1 MGLNNSFSGAPSNT
15 NVAGS
20 NPLQTPDFSNWTSMS
35 ELLNPGSTATN
46 INSNE
51 GYFSQLY
58 NGLRKKNLMP
68 SQQVDVPYNPTQNT
82 EQINWL
88 DQNSTKNLFNTQLQ
102 KTNQLGFKVGL
113 MTQNSTDSNIAA
125 NGQTMVDQATSG
137 QNVTGQQQQI
147 NTTGTGTGEDTDEG
161 TGNDSSVTT
170 GTDYWAV
177 GSKAASQ
184 IGSRIG
190 GKIGSTISGL
200 GGVASG
206 VSVLKSAKNAIKNA
220 GKNVTPEMMDKMKLA
235 KKGAGFSIAGSVAD
249 IASSFLP
256 DKSEYTGDKGNITE
270 TMDSVYDGI
279 SDAAMAFGPI
289 GQIVGGVMKAGK
301 FASKGANAIGGGT
314 DGMTTTDAIL
324 GSSFLSLTPI
334 GLINGFGGSTTKTI
348 TKDNDAFAQVGASYL
363 GSNSTVD
370 DAVHKSGK
378 KFGLFSK
385 KAFYKA
391 QDKIDQARL
400 QQDIISQ
407 IADESRIQKQL
418 QSSMSTIN
426 SNRYAMKM
434 QGGFDP
440 TAIRAARHGMSIE
453 LLNKAKSIIL
463 KAQQGAKLNP
473 MEQYQKLAPENWETF
488 SDNKPTY
495 QDWVKDVNP
504 NFINDNY
511 DLEAAYNNLPYNE
524 MQRWKFAVN
533 QPTRK
538 DQDYYLNYHE
548 GDYFPFHIGSVAP
561 LSGTEDYIFLK
572 KGKLENN
579 PELKGELDYYNNS
592 GDFKKNYKLSY
603 EGDRYYYR
611 KQKPY
616 IKQETPQ
623 HKNGGSIIN
632 ETFIELV
639 SPLELPQHKNGG
651 SITEIKIESFIE
663 LIDPNTIPEFQK
675 GGSINVI
682 PDGALH
688 ARKHNMDLDGIT
700 KKGIPVVSEGENGK
714 LQQQAEIEKE
724 EVILRLE
731 VTQKIE
737 ELQKKYYSDDSTQKE
752 KDEYALE
759 AGKLI
764 TKELLYNT
772 KDNAG
777 LL

>member
-1 MGLNNSFSGAPSNT
+1 MGLNNSFSGAPSNF
-15 NVAGS
+15 NVLGS
-20 NPLQTPDFSNWTSMS
+20 NPYKAPDF
-35 ELLNPGSTATN
+35 TN
-46 INSNE
+46 
-51 GYFSQLY
+51 FASQLPGY
-58 NGLRKKNLMP
+58 DTIINNPILKKQLSTP
-68 SQQVDVPYNPTQNT
+68 IWDQQNT
-82 EQINWL
+82 TQQIDYLNH
-88 DQNSTKNLFNTQLQ
+88 DSTKNLFSTQLQ

-113 MTQNSTDSNIAA
+113 MTYDSTNPNIAA
-125 NGQTMVDQATSG
+125 NGQAMVDQATSG
-137 QNVTGQQQQI
+137 QNVTGQQQT
-147 NTTGTGTGEDTDEG
+147 NTTVTNGD
-161 TGNDSSVTT
+161 TGNGSSVTT

-177 GSKAASQ
+177 GAQAANQ

-200 GGVASG
+200 GSVASG
-206 VSVLKSAKNAIKNA
+206 ISALKSAKNIIKNA
-220 GKNVTPEMMDKMKLA
+220 GSNATKAMKQGKL
-235 KKGAGFSIAGSVAD
+235 GAGMSIAGSVAD

-256 DKSEYTGDKGNITE
+256 EKSEYTGDKGNITE

-279 SDAAMAFGPI
+279 SDVAMAFGPI
-289 GQIVGGVMKAGK
+289 GQIVGGVMKGGK
-301 FASKGANAIGGGT
+301 FLGKGMNAIGGGT

-334 GLINGFGGSTTKTI
+334 GLINGFGGKKADTI
-348 TKDNDAFAQVGASYL
+348 TKDNDAFNQVGSSYT
-363 GSNSTVD
+363 GSEYSVNE
-370 DAVHKSGK
+370 ALQKSGK
-378 KFGLFSK
+378 KYGLFSSNARK
-385 KAFYKA
+385 KAN
-391 QDKIDQARL
+391 DEIIDAKRQ
-400 QQDIISQ
+400 QSIISDISQDIQNRTAIRT
-407 IADESRIQKQL
+407 A
-418 QSSMSTIN
+418 MATIN
-426 SNRYAMKM
+426 GNRRGFHM
-434 QGGFDP
+434 QGGYDQS
-440 TAIRAARHGMSIE
+440 AIRVGRHGMSIE

-463 KAQQGAKLNP
+463 KAQQGTKLNP

-524 MQRWKFAVN
+524 TQRWKFAVN

-548 GDYFPFHIGSVAP
+548 GDNFPFHLGSVAP

-572 KGKLENN
+572 KGKVENN

-623 HKNGGSIIN
+623 HKNGGSII
-632 ETFIELV
+632 EL
-639 SPLELPQHKNGG
+639 
-651 SITEIKIESFIE
+651 KIESFIE
-663 LIDPNTIPEFQK
+663 LIDPNTIPEFQN

-737 ELQKKYYSDDSTQKE
+737 ELYKKYYNKDSTQKE

-764 TKELLYNT
+764 TKELLHNT

>member
-1 MGLNNSFSGAPSNT
+1 MGLNNSFSGAPSNF
-15 NVAGS
+15 NVLGS
-20 NPLQTPDFSNWTSMS
+20 NQYKAPDFTNFVPKLHGYDDIINNPALKKQLSTPIWNQQNTIQQIDY
-35 ELLNPGSTATN
+35 LNPN
-46 INSNE
+46 
-51 GYFSQLY
+51 F
-58 NGLRKKNLMP
+58 
-68 SQQVDVPYNPTQNT
+68 
-82 EQINWL
+82 
-88 DQNSTKNLFNTQLQ
+88 TKNLFNEQQNKL
-102 KTNQLGFKVGL
+102 NQLGFKVGL
-113 MTQNSTDSNIAA
+113 MTYDSTNPNIAA
-125 NGQTMVDQATSG
+125 NGQTMIDQVTSG
-137 QNVTGQQQQI
+137 QNVTGQQQT
-147 NTTGTGTGEDTDEG
+147 NTTVTNRGTD
-161 TGNDSSVTT
+161 NDSSVTT
-170 GTDYWAV
+170 GTDYWAAGAQV
-177 GSKAASQ
+177 TNQ

-200 GGVASG
+200 GDVASG
-206 VSVLKSAKNAIKNA
+206 ISALKNAKNIIKNA
-220 GKNVTPEMMDKMKLA
+220 GSNATKVMKQGKL
-235 KKGAGFSIAGSVAD
+235 GAGMSIAGSVAD

-256 DKSEYTGDKGNITE
+256 EKSEYTGDKGNITE
-270 TMDSVYDGI
+270 TMDSSYDGI

-289 GQIVGGVMKAGK
+289 GQMVGGIMKEGK
-301 FASKGANAIGGGT
+301 LLSKGINAIGGGT
-314 DGMTTTDAIL
+314 SGMTTTDAIL

-348 TKDNDAFAQVGASYL
+348 TKDDDAFEEVGASYS

-370 DAVHKSGK
+370 DAVNKSGK
-378 KFGLFSK
+378 KYGLFSK
-385 KAFYKA
+385 KQFRKA
-391 QDKIDQARL
+391 QNEIDNARL
-400 QQDIISQ
+400 QQDVISQ

-418 QSSMSTIN
+418 QASMSTIN
-426 SNRYAMKM
+426 SNRRKFYM
-434 QGGFDP
+434 QGGYDQS
-440 TAIRAARHGMSIE
+440 AIRVGRQGMSIQ
-453 LLNKAKSIIL
+453 LLEKARSIIL

-473 MEQYQKLAPENWETF
+473 MEQYHKLVPENWEIF

-511 DLEAAYNNLPYNE
+511 DLEAAYNNLPYSE

-533 QPTRK
+533 RPTK
-538 DQDYYLNYHE
+538 KEQDYYLDYNVD
-548 GDYFPFHIGSVAP
+548 GYFPFHIGSVAP
-561 LSGTEDYIFLK
+561 LQGTEDYIFLK

-592 GDFKKNYKLSY
+592 CDFKKNYKLSY

-623 HKNGGSIIN
+623 HKNGGSII
-632 ETFIELV
+632 EL
-639 SPLELPQHKNGG
+639 K
-651 SITEIKIESFIE
+651 TESFIE

-688 ARKHNMDLDGIT
+688 ARKHNMDLDDIT
-700 KKGIPVVSEGENGK
+700 KKGIPVVSENQNGK
-714 LQQQAEIEKE
+714 IEQQAEIEKE

-737 ELQKKYYSDDSTQKE
+737 ELYKKYYNEDSTQKE

-764 TKELLYNT
+764 TKELLHNT

>member
-1 MGLNNSFSGAPSNT
+1 MGLNNSFSGAPSNF
-15 NVAGS
+15 NVLGS
-20 NPLQTPDFSNWTSMS
+20 NPYKAPDFTNFASQLPGYDAIINNPILKKQLSTPIWDQQNTTQQIDY
-35 ELLNPGSTATN
+35 LNP
-46 INSNE
+46 
-51 GYFSQLY
+51 
-58 NGLRKKNLMP
+58 
-68 SQQVDVPYNPTQNT
+68 D
-82 EQINWL
+82 
-88 DQNSTKNLFNTQLQ
+88 STKNLFSTQLQ

-113 MTQNSTDSNIAA
+113 MTYDSTNPNIAA
-125 NGQTMVDQATSG
+125 NGQAMIDQATSG
-137 QNVTGQQQQI
+137 QNVTGQQQA
-147 NTTGTGTGEDTDEG
+147 NTTVTNGGS
-161 TGNDSSVTT
+161 GNGSSVTT
-170 GTDYWAV
+170 GTDYWAA
-177 GSKAASQ
+177 GAQAANQ

-200 GGVASG
+200 GGIASG
-206 VSVLKSAKNAIKNA
+206 ISALKSAKNIIKNA
-220 GKNVTPEMMDKMKLA
+220 GSNATKAMKQGKL
-235 KKGAGFSIAGSVAD
+235 GAGMSIAGSVAD
-249 IASSFLP
+249 IASQFLP
-256 DKSEYTGDKGNITE
+256 EKSEYTGDKGNITE

-279 SDAAMAFGPI
+279 SDVAMAFGPI
-289 GQIVGGVMKAGK
+289 GQIVGGVMKGGK
-301 FASKGANAIGGGT
+301 FLGKGMNAIGGGT

-348 TKDNDAFAQVGASYL
+348 TKDNDAFEEVGASYL

-378 KFGLFSK
+378 KYGLFSK
-385 KAFYKA
+385 KQFRNA
-391 QDKIDQARL
+391 QDEIDKARV

-407 IADESRIQKQL
+407 IADESKIQRQL
-418 QSSMSTIN
+418 QASMSTIN

-463 KAQQGAKLNP
+463 KAQQGTKLNP

-548 GDYFPFHIGSVAP
+548 GDNFPFHLGSVAP

-572 KGKLENN
+572 KGKVENN

-623 HKNGGSIIN
+623 HKNGGSII
-632 ETFIELV
+632 EL
-639 SPLELPQHKNGG
+639 
-651 SITEIKIESFIE
+651 KIESFIE
-663 LIDPNTIPEFQK
+663 LIDPNTIPEFQN

-737 ELQKKYYSDDSTQKE
+737 ELYKKYYNDDSTQKE

-764 TKELLYNT
+764 TKELLHNT

>member
-1 MGLNNSFSGAPSNT
+1 MGLNNSFSGAPSNF
-15 NVAGS
+15 NVLGS
-20 NPLQTPDFSNWTSMS
+20 NPYKAPDFTNFASQLPGYDAIINNPILKKQLSTPIWDQQNTTQQIDY
-35 ELLNPGSTATN
+35 LNP
-46 INSNE
+46 
-51 GYFSQLY
+51 
-58 NGLRKKNLMP
+58 
-68 SQQVDVPYNPTQNT
+68 D
-82 EQINWL
+82 
-88 DQNSTKNLFNTQLQ
+88 STKNLFSTQLQ

-113 MTQNSTDSNIAA
+113 MTYDSTNPNIAA
-125 NGQTMVDQATSG
+125 NGQAMVDQTTSG
-137 QNVTGQQQQI
+137 QNVTGQQQT
-147 NTTGTGTGEDTDEG
+147 NTTVTNGGTD
-161 TGNDSSVTT
+161 NDSSVTT
-170 GTDYWAV
+170 GTDYWAAGAQV
-177 GSKAASQ
+177 ANQ

-190 GKIGSTISGL
+190 GKIGSTINGL

-206 VSVLKSAKNAIKNA
+206 ISALKSAKNIIKNA
-220 GKNVTPEMMDKMKLA
+220 GSNATKAMKQGKL
-235 KKGAGFSIAGSVAD
+235 GAGMSIAGSVAD

-256 DKSEYTGDKGNITE
+256 EKSEYTGDKGNITE

-279 SDAAMAFGPI
+279 SDAAMAFGPA
-289 GQIVGGVMKAGK
+289 GQMVSGIMKGGKLL
-301 FASKGANAIGGGT
+301 SKGVNAIGGGT
-314 DGMTTTDAIL
+314 SGMTTTDAIL

-348 TKDNDAFAQVGASYL
+348 TKDNDAFEEVGASYL

-378 KFGLFSK
+378 KYGLFSRK
-385 KAFYKA
+385 QFRKA
-391 QDKIDQARL
+391 QDEIDYARL
-400 QQDIISQ
+400 QQDVISQ

-418 QSSMSTIN
+418 QASMSTIN

-440 TAIRAARHGMSIE
+440 TAIRAAKHGMPIE
-453 LLNKAKSIIL
+453 LINKAKSIIL

-473 MEQYQKLAPENWETF
+473 MEQYQKLVPENWETF

-504 NFINDNY
+504 NFINDDNY
-511 DLEAAYNNLPYNE
+511 DLEAAYNNLPYSV

-533 QPTRK
+533 RPTK
-538 DQDYYLNYHE
+538 KEQDYYLDYNVD
-548 GDYFPFHIGSVAP
+548 GYFPFHTGSVAP
-561 LSGTEDYIFLK
+561 LQGTEDYIFLK

-623 HKNGGSIIN
+623 HKNGGSINN

-651 SITEIKIESFIE
+651 SITELKIESFIE
-663 LIDPNTIPEFQK
+663 LIDPNTIPEFQN

-700 KKGIPVVSEGENGK
+700 KKGIPVISENQNGK
-714 LQQQAEIEKE
+714 IEQQAEIEKE

-737 ELQKKYYSDDSTQKE
+737 ELYKKYYNDDSTQKE

-764 TKELLYNT
+764 TKELLHNT

>member
-20 NPLQTPDFSNWTSMS
+20 NPLQMPDFSNWTSMS

-46 INSNE
+46 TNSNE

-58 NGLRKKNLMP
+58 SGLRKKNLIP
-68 SQQVDVPYNPTQNT
+68 SQQVDIPYNPFQNNS
-82 EQINWL
+82 EQQINWFDPNL
-88 DQNSTKNLFNTQLQ
+88 GKNLFNTQLQ

-113 MTQNSTDSNIAA
+113 MSQNSTNPNIAA
-125 NGQTMVDQATSG
+125 NGQTMVDQAISG
-137 QNVTGQQQQI
+137 QNIIGLQT
-147 NTTGTGTGEDTDEG
+147 NTTGTDE
-161 TGNDSSVTT
+161 
-170 GTDYWAV
+170 GTDYWAS
-177 GSKAASQ
+177 GAQTANQ
-184 IGSRIG
+184 IGSRVG
-190 GKIGSTISGL
+190 GKIGSTISNL
-200 GGVASG
+200 GGIASG
-206 VSVLKSAKNAIKNA
+206 VSALKNAKNAIKNA
-220 GKNVTPEMMDKMKLA
+220 GSNVTKAMKQGKL
-235 KKGAGFSIAGSVAD
+235 GAGMSITGSVAD
-249 IASSFLP
+249 ITSSFLP
-256 DKSEYTGDKGNITE
+256 EKSEYTGDKGNITE
-270 TMDSVYDGI
+270 AMDSVYDGI
-279 SDAAMAFGPI
+279 SDAAMAFGPV
-289 GQIVGGVMKAGK
+289 GQIVGGAMKGVK
-301 FASKGANAIGGGT
+301 FLSKGVDAIGGGT
-314 DGMTTTDAIL
+314 DGMTSTDAIL

-334 GLINGFGGSTTKTI
+334 GLINGFGGKKANTI
-348 TKDNDAFAQVGASYL
+348 TKNNEIFSQVGSSYS
-363 GSNSTVD
+363 GSES
-370 DAVHKSGK
+370 AVNDSLSKSGK
-378 KFGLFSK
+378 KYGLFSN
-385 KAFYKA
+385 KARHKA
-391 QDKIDQARL
+391 NREIAEAKR
-400 QQDIISQ
+400 QQDIIEDIANDSQ
-407 IADESRIQKQL
+407 NMFAIRD
-418 QSSMSTIN
+418 SMSAIN
-426 SNRYAMKM
+426 NNRRRFYM

-440 TAIRAARHGMSIE
+440 TTIRAAKHGMSIE
-453 LLNKAKSIIL
+453 LINKAKSIIL

-488 SDNKPTY
+488 SDNKPIY

-504 NFINDNY
+504 DFINDDNY

-533 QPTRK
+533 QPTKK
-538 DQDYYLNYHE
+538 DQDYYLNYNVD
-548 GDYFPFHIGSVAP
+548 GYFPFHTGSVAP
-561 LSGTEDYIFLK
+561 LQGTEDYIFLK

-623 HKNGGSIIN
+623 HKNGGTI
-632 ETFIELV
+632 IEL
-639 SPLELPQHKNGG
+639 K
-651 SITEIKIESFIE
+651 TESFIE

-714 LQQQAEIEKE
+714 IEQQAEIEKE

-737 ELQKKYYSDDSTQKE
+737 ELYKKYYSKDSTQKE

-764 TKELLYNT
+764 TKELLHNT

>member
-15 NVAGS
+15 NVVGS
-20 NPLQTPDFSNWTSMS
+20 NPLQMPDFSNWTAMN
-35 ELLNPGSTATN
+35 EFVNPQIG
-46 INSNE
+46 
-51 GYFSQLY
+51 
-58 NGLRKKNLMP
+58 P
-68 SQQVDVPYNPTQNT
+68 SQFNYNSFGINNTFNKQN
-82 EQINWL
+82 
-88 DQNSTKNLFNTQLQ
+88 Q

-113 MTQNSTDSNIAA
+113 MTQNSTNPNIAT
-125 NGQTMVDQATSG
+125 NGQTMVNQAISG
-137 QNVTGQQQQI
+137 QNVTGQQQTNI
-147 NTTGTGTGEDTDEG
+147 TNSGVGAT
-161 TGNDSSVTT
+161 NS
-170 GTDYWAV
+170 TDYWAAGAQAAQQL
-177 GSKAASQ
+177 GSK
-184 IGSRIG
+184 IG
-190 GKIGSTISGL
+190 GKIGSTISSL

-206 VSVLKSAKNAIKNA
+206 ISALKNAKKAIANA
-220 GKNVTPEMMDKMKLA
+220 DKLKQV
-235 KKGAGFSIAGSVAD
+235 KTGAGLSIAGSIAD

-256 DKSEYTGDKGNITE
+256 EKSEYTGDKGNVTE
-270 TMDSVYDGI
+270 TMDSAYDGI
-279 SDAAMAFGPI
+279 SDVAMSFGPV
-289 GQIVGGVMKAGK
+289 GQMVGGIMKLGG
-301 FASKGANAIGGGT
+301 FASKGVNALGGGT
-314 DGMTTTDAIL
+314 SGMTTTDAIL

-348 TKDNDAFAQVGASYL
+348 TKDTDAFKEVGASYL

-378 KFGLFSK
+378 KYGLFSK
-385 KAFYKA
+385 KQFRKA
-391 QDKIDQARL
+391 QDEIDKAIV

-407 IADESRIQKQL
+407 IANKSKIQKQL
-418 QSSMSTIN
+418 QASMSTIN

-440 TAIRAARHGMSIE
+440 TVIRAARHGMSIE
-453 LLNKAKSIIL
+453 LINKARSIIL

-473 MEQYQKLAPENWETF
+473 MEQYHKLVPENWEIF

-504 NFINDNY
+504 DFINDNY

-538 DQDYYLNYHE
+538 DQDYYLNYNVD
-548 GDYFPFHIGSVAP
+548 GYFPFHIGSVAP
-561 LSGTEDYIFLK
+561 LQGTEDYIFLK

-623 HKNGGSIIN
+623 HKNGGSII
-632 ETFIELV
+632 EL
-639 SPLELPQHKNGG
+639 K
-651 SITEIKIESFIE
+651 TESFIE

-700 KKGIPVVSEGENGK
+700 KKGIPVVSENQNGK
-714 LQQQAEIEKE
+714 IEQQAEIEKE

-737 ELQKKYYSDDSTQKE
+737 ELYKKYYNEDSTQKE

-764 TKELLYNT
+764 TKELLHNT

>member
-1 MGLNNSFSGAPSNT
+1 MGLNNSFSGAPSNF
-15 NVAGS
+15 NVLGS
-20 NPLQTPDFSNWTSMS
+20 NPYKAPDFTNFVPKLPGYDDIINNPALKKQLSTPIWDQQNTIQQIDY
-35 ELLNPGSTATN
+35 LNP
-46 INSNE
+46 NS
-51 GYFSQLY
+51 
-58 NGLRKKNLMP
+58 
-68 SQQVDVPYNPTQNT
+68 
-82 EQINWL
+82 I
-88 DQNSTKNLFNTQLQ
+88 KNLFNEQQ
-102 KTNQLGFKVGL
+102 KKTNQLGFQVGL
-113 MTQNSTDSNIAA
+113 QTQNSSNPTIAA
-125 NGQTMVDQATSG
+125 NGNTIVRQAVSDQD
-137 QNVTGQQQQI
+137 VTGTQTTPQTDQQTNINKPDYLSAGINAVGQI
-147 NTTGTGTGEDTDEG
+147 GSQIAQKVGGKAGQTI
-161 TGNDSSVTT
+161 SSVTK
-170 GTDYWAV
+170 GV
-177 GSKAASQ
+177 
-184 IGSRIG
+184 
-190 GKIGSTISGL
+190 SGI
-200 GGVASG
+200 ASG
-206 VSVLKSAKNAIKNA
+206 IKSVVDTSKAIKNGA
-220 GKNVTPEMMDKMKLA
+220 SAM
-235 KKGAGFSIAGSVAD
+235 KGAKAGGIAAAAGAAAD
-249 IASSFLP
+249 MIGSFLP
-256 DKSEYTGDKGNITE
+256 EKSEYTGDKGNITE

-289 GQIVGGVMKAGK
+289 GQMVGGIMKGGK
-301 FASKGANAIGGGT
+301 FLDKGMNAIGGGT

-324 GSSFLSLTPI
+324 GSSFLNIIPI

-348 TKDNDAFAQVGASYL
+348 TKDDDAFEEVGASYL

-370 DAVHKSGK
+370 DAVNKSGK
-378 KFGLFSK
+378 KYGLFSK
-385 KAFYKA
+385 KQFRKA
-391 QDKIDQARL
+391 QDEIDNARL
-400 QQDIISQ
+400 QQDVISQ

-418 QSSMSTIN
+418 QASMSTIN
-426 SNRYAMKM
+426 SNRRKFYM
-434 QGGFDP
+434 QGGYDQS
-440 TAIRAARHGMSIE
+440 AIRVGRQGMSIQ
-453 LLNKAKSIIL
+453 LLEKAKSIIL

-473 MEQYQKLAPENWETF
+473 MEQYQKLVPENWETF

-511 DLEAAYNNLPYNE
+511 DLEAAYNNLPYSE

-533 QPTRK
+533 RPTK
-538 DQDYYLNYHE
+538 KEQDYYLDYNVN
-548 GDYFPFHIGSVAP
+548 GYFPFHTGSVAP
-561 LSGTEDYIFLK
+561 LQGTEDYIFLK

-623 HKNGGSIIN
+623 HKNGGSINN

-651 SITEIKIESFIE
+651 SITELKIESFIE
-663 LIDPNTIPEFQK
+663 LIDPNTIPEFQN

-700 KKGIPVVSEGENGK
+700 KKGIPVISENQNGK
-714 LQQQAEIEKE
+714 IEQQAEIEKE

-737 ELQKKYYSDDSTQKE
+737 ELYKKYYNDDSTQKE

-764 TKELLYNT
+764 TKELLHNT

>member
-15 NVAGS
+15 NVVWS
-20 NPLQTPDFSNWTSMS
+20 NPLQMPDFSNWMAMN
-35 ELLNPGSTATN
+35 EFVNPGSTATN
-46 INSNE
+46 VNSNE

-58 NGLRKKNLMP
+58 SGLRKKKLMP
-68 SQQVDVPYNPTQNT
+68 SQQVDVSYNPVQNNS
-82 EQINWL
+82 EQQINWF
-88 DQNSTKNLFNTQLQ
+88 DPNSTKNLFNEQQ
-102 KTNQLGFKVGL
+102 KKTNQLGFQVGL
-113 MTQNSTDSNIAA
+113 QTQNSSNPTIAA
-125 NGQTMVDQATSG
+125 NGNTMVGQAVSG
-137 QNVTGQQQQI
+137 QNTTGLLDDITPDASSPKKQTGQ
-147 NTTGTGTGEDTDEG
+147 N
-161 TGNDSSVTT
+161 
-170 GTDYWAV
+170 
-177 GSKAASQ
+177 
-184 IGSRIG
+184 
-190 GKIGSTISGL
+190 
-200 GGVASG
+200 
-206 VSVLKSAKNAIKNA
+206 LKDI
-220 GKNVTPEMMDKMKLA
+220 
-235 KKGAGFSIAGSVAD
+235 GAGMSILGSFAD
-249 IASSFLP
+249 IGSSFLP
-256 DKSEYTGDKGNITE
+256 KKSEYTGDKGNITE

-289 GQIVGGVMKAGK
+289 GQIVGGVMKGGK
-301 FASKGANAIGGGT
+301 FLGKGMNAIGGGT
-314 DGMTTTDAIL
+314 DGMTNTDAIL

-348 TKDNDAFAQVGASYL
+348 IKDNDAFAEVGASYL

-370 DAVHKSGK
+370 NAVHKSGK
-378 KFGLFSK
+378 KYGLFSK
-385 KAFYKA
+385 KQFRKA
-391 QDKIDQARL
+391 QDEIDNARL
-400 QQDIISQ
+400 QQDVISQ
-407 IADESRIQKQL
+407 IADESKIQRQL
-418 QSSMSTIN
+418 QASMSTIN

-440 TAIRAARHGMSIE
+440 TAIRAAKHGMSIE
-453 LLNKAKSIIL
+453 LINKAKSIIL

-473 MEQYQKLAPENWETF
+473 MEQYQKLVPENWETF

-511 DLEAAYNNLPYNE
+511 DLEAAYNNLPYSE

-533 QPTRK
+533 RPTK
-538 DQDYYLNYHE
+538 KEQDYYLDYNVN
-548 GDYFPFHIGSVAP
+548 GYFPFHTGSVAP
-561 LSGTEDYIFLK
+561 LQGTEDYIFLK

-623 HKNGGSIIN
+623 HKNGGSINN

-651 SITEIKIESFIE
+651 SITELKIESFIE
-663 LIDPNTIPEFQK
+663 LIDPNTIPEFQN

-700 KKGIPVVSEGENGK
+700 KKGIPVISENQNGK
-714 LQQQAEIEKE
+714 IEQQAEIEKE

-737 ELQKKYYSDDSTQKE
+737 ELYKKYYNDDSTQKE

-764 TKELLYNT
+764 TKELLHNT

>member
-15 NVAGS
+15 NVVWS
-20 NPLQTPDFSNWTSMS
+20 NPLQMPDFSNWMAMN
-35 ELLNPGSTATN
+35 EFVNPGSTATN
-46 INSNE
+46 VNSNE

-58 NGLRKKNLMP
+58 SGLRKKNLMP
-68 SQQVDVPYNPTQNT
+68 SQQVDVSYNPVQNNS
-82 EQINWL
+82 EQQINWF
-88 DQNSTKNLFNTQLQ
+88 DPNSTKNLFNEQQNKL
-102 KTNQLGFKVGL
+102 NQLGFKVGL
-113 MTQNSTDSNIAA
+113 MTYDSTNPSIAA
-125 NGQTMVDQATSG
+125 NGQTMVNQAVSG
-137 QNVTGQQQQI
+137 QNVTGQQQT
-147 NTTGTGTGEDTDEG
+147 NTNGTDR
-161 TGNDSSVTT
+161 DSSVTT
-170 GTDYWAV
+170 NGTDYWSA
-177 GSKAASQ
+177 GAQAANQ

-190 GKIGSTISGL
+190 GKAGSTINSL
-200 GGVASG
+200 GGIASG
-206 VSVLKSAKNAIKNA
+206 VSALKSAKNIIKNA
-220 GKNVTPEMMDKMKLA
+220 GSNTTKAMKQGKL
-235 KKGAGFSIAGSVAD
+235 GAGMSIAGSVAD

-256 DKSEYTGDKGNITE
+256 EKSEYTGDKGNITE
-270 TMDSVYDGI
+270 TMDSAYDGI

-289 GQIVGGVMKAGK
+289 GQMVGGIMKGGK
-301 FASKGANAIGGGT
+301 LLSKGVNAIGGGT
-314 DGMTTTDAIL
+314 SGMTTTDAIL

-348 TKDNDAFAQVGASYL
+348 TKDDDAFEEVGASYL

-370 DAVHKSGK
+370 NAVHKSGK
-378 KFGLFSK
+378 KYGLFSK
-385 KAFYKA
+385 KQFRKA
-391 QDKIDQARL
+391 QDEIDNARL
-400 QQDIISQ
+400 QQDVISQ
-407 IADESRIQKQL
+407 IADESKIQRQL
-418 QSSMSTIN
+418 QASMSTIN

-440 TAIRAARHGMSIE
+440 TAIRAAKHGMSIE
-453 LLNKAKSIIL
+453 LINKAKSIIL

-473 MEQYQKLAPENWETF
+473 MEQYQKLVPENWETF

-511 DLEAAYNNLPYNE
+511 DLEAAYNNLPYSE

-533 QPTRK
+533 RPTK
-538 DQDYYLNYHE
+538 KEQDYYLDYNVN
-548 GDYFPFHIGSVAP
+548 GYFPFHTGSVAP
-561 LSGTEDYIFLK
+561 LQGTEDYIFLK

-623 HKNGGSIIN
+623 HKNGGSINN

-651 SITEIKIESFIE
+651 SITELKIESFIE
-663 LIDPNTIPEFQK
+663 LIDPNTIPEFQN

-700 KKGIPVVSEGENGK
+700 KKGIPVISENQNGK
-714 LQQQAEIEKE
+714 IEQQAEIEKE

-737 ELQKKYYSDDSTQKE
+737 ELYKKYYNDDSTQKE

-764 TKELLYNT
+764 TKELLHNT

>member
-1 MGLNNSFSGAPSNT
+1 MGLNNSFSGAPSNF
-15 NVAGS
+15 NVLGS
-20 NPLQTPDFSNWTSMS
+20 NPYKAPDF
-35 ELLNPGSTATN
+35 TN
-46 INSNE
+46 
-51 GYFSQLY
+51 FASQLPGY
-58 NGLRKKNLMP
+58 DAIINNPILKKQLSTP
-68 SQQVDVPYNPTQNT
+68 IWDQQNT
-82 EQINWL
+82 TQQIDYLNH
-88 DQNSTKNLFNTQLQ
+88 DSTKNLFSTQLQ

-113 MTQNSTDSNIAA
+113 MTYDSTNPNIAA
-125 NGQTMVDQATSG
+125 NGQAMVDQATSG
-137 QNVTGQQQQI
+137 QNVTGQQQT
-147 NTTGTGTGEDTDEG
+147 NTTVTNGD
-161 TGNDSSVTT
+161 TGNGSSVTT
-170 GTDYWAV
+170 GTDYWAA
-177 GSKAASQ
+177 GAQAANQ

-200 GGVASG
+200 GSVASG
-206 VSVLKSAKNAIKNA
+206 ISALKSAKNIIKNA
-220 GKNVTPEMMDKMKLA
+220 GSNATKAMKQGKL
-235 KKGAGFSIAGSVAD
+235 GAGMSIAGSVAD

-256 DKSEYTGDKGNITE
+256 EKSEYTGDKGNITE

-279 SDAAMAFGPI
+279 SDVAMAFGPI
-289 GQIVGGVMKAGK
+289 GQIVGGVMKGGK
-301 FASKGANAIGGGT
+301 FLGKGMNAIGGGT

-334 GLINGFGGSTTKTI
+334 GLINGFGGKKADTI
-348 TKDNDAFAQVGASYL
+348 TKDNDAFNQVGSSYT
-363 GSNSTVD
+363 GSEYSVNE
-370 DAVHKSGK
+370 ALQKSGK
-378 KFGLFSK
+378 KYGLFSSNARK
-385 KAFYKA
+385 KAN
-391 QDKIDQARL
+391 DEIIDAKRQ
-400 QQDIISQ
+400 QSIISDISQDIQNRTAIRT
-407 IADESRIQKQL
+407 A
-418 QSSMSTIN
+418 MATIN
-426 SNRYAMKM
+426 GNRRGFHM
-434 QGGFDP
+434 QGGYDQS
-440 TAIRAARHGMSIE
+440 AIRVGRHGMSIE

-463 KAQQGAKLNP
+463 KAQQGTKLNP

-548 GDYFPFHIGSVAP
+548 GDNFPFHLGSVAP

-572 KGKLENN
+572 KGKVENN

-623 HKNGGSIIN
+623 HKNGGSII
-632 ETFIELV
+632 EL
-639 SPLELPQHKNGG
+639 
-651 SITEIKIESFIE
+651 KIESFIE
-663 LIDPNTIPEFQK
+663 LIDPNTIPEFQN

-737 ELQKKYYSDDSTQKE
+737 ELYKKYYNDDSTQKE

-764 TKELLYNT
+764 TKELLHNT

>member
-20 NPLQTPDFSNWTSMS
+20 NPLQMPDFSNWTSMS
-35 ELLNPGSTATN
+35 ELLNP
-46 INSNE
+46 E
-51 GYFSQLY
+51 Q
-58 NGLRKKNLMP
+58 
-68 SQQVDVPYNPTQNT
+68 
-82 EQINWL
+82 QINWL

-113 MTQNSTDSNIAA
+113 MSQNSTDPNIAA
-125 NGQTMVDQATSG
+125 NGQAMVNQAISG
-137 QNVTGQQQQI
+137 QNVTGQNYT
-147 NTTGTGTGEDTDEG
+147 NTTDTSVGTEKDTGG
-161 TGNDSSVTT
+161 DSSVTT
-170 GTDYWAV
+170 NSTDYWAA
-177 GSKAASQ
+177 GAQAANQ
-184 IGSRIG
+184 IGSKVG
-190 GKIGSTISGL
+190 GKIGSTISSL
-200 GGVASG
+200 GGIASG
-206 VSVLKSAKNAIKNA
+206 VSALKNAKKTITNA
-220 GKNVTPEMMDKMKLA
+220 SKLKQGKL
-235 KKGAGFSIAGSVAD
+235 GAGMSIAGSIAD

-256 DKSEYTGDKGNITE
+256 EKSEYTGDKGNITE
-270 TMDSVYDGI
+270 TMDSAYDGI
-279 SDAAMAFGPI
+279 SDVAMAFGPI
-289 GQIVGGVMKAGK
+289 GQMVGGIMKGGK
-301 FASKGANAIGGGT
+301 LLSKGINAIGGGT

-334 GLINGFGGSTTKTI
+334 GLINGFGGKKSDTI
-348 TKDNDAFAQVGASYL
+348 TKNNEIFSQIGSSYSGSESAVNDSL
-363 GSNSTVD
+363 S
-370 DAVHKSGK
+370 KSGK
-378 KFGLFSK
+378 KYGLLSNRARH
-385 KAFYKA
+385 KANREIAEAK
-391 QDKIDQARL
+391 R
-400 QQDIISQ
+400 QQDIIEDIANDSQ
-407 IADESRIQKQL
+407 NMFAIRD
-418 QSSMSTIN
+418 SMSAIN
-426 SNRYAMKM
+426 NNRRGFYM
-434 QGGFDP
+434 QGGYDQSS
-440 TAIRAARHGMSIE
+440 IRVGRKGMSIE
-453 LLNKAKSIIL
+453 LINKAKSIIL
-463 KAQQGAKLNP
+463 KAQQGVKLNP

-488 SDNKPTY
+488 SGNKPTY

-504 NFINDNY
+504 DFINDNY

-538 DQDYYLNYHE
+538 DQDYYLDYNV
-548 GDYFPFHIGSVAP
+548 DRYFPFHIGSVAP
-561 LSGTEDYIFLK
+561 LQGTEDYIFLK
-572 KGKLENN
+572 KGKVENN

-623 HKNGGSIIN
+623 HKNGGSINN

-651 SITEIKIESFIE
+651 SINELKIESFIE

>member
-15 NVAGS
+15 NVVWS
-20 NPLQTPDFSNWTSMS
+20 NPLQMPDFSNWMAMN
-35 ELLNPGSTATN
+35 EFVNPGSTATN
-46 INSNE
+46 VNSNE

-58 NGLRKKNLMP
+58 SGLRKKNLMP
-68 SQQVDVPYNPTQNT
+68 SQQVDVSYNPVQNNS
-82 EQINWL
+82 EQQINWF
-88 DQNSTKNLFNTQLQ
+88 DPNSTKNLFNEQQ
-102 KTNQLGFKVGL
+102 KKTNQLGFQVGL
-113 MTQNSTDSNIAA
+113 QTQNSSNPTIAA
-125 NGQTMVDQATSG
+125 NGNTMVGQAVSG
-137 QNVTGQQQQI
+137 QNTTGLLDDITPDASSPKKQTGQ
-147 NTTGTGTGEDTDEG
+147 N
-161 TGNDSSVTT
+161 
-170 GTDYWAV
+170 
-177 GSKAASQ
+177 
-184 IGSRIG
+184 
-190 GKIGSTISGL
+190 
-200 GGVASG
+200 
-206 VSVLKSAKNAIKNA
+206 LKDI
-220 GKNVTPEMMDKMKLA
+220 
-235 KKGAGFSIAGSVAD
+235 GAGMSILGSFAD
-249 IASSFLP
+249 IGSSFLP
-256 DKSEYTGDKGNITE
+256 KKSEYTGDKGNITE

-279 SDAAMAFGPI
+279 SDAAMAFGPV
-289 GQIVGGVMKAGK
+289 GQILGGAMKGGK
-301 FASKGANAIGGGT
+301 LLSKGMNAIGGGT

-348 TKDNDAFAQVGASYL
+348 TKDDDAFEEVGASYL

-370 DAVHKSGK
+370 DAVNKSGK
-378 KFGLFSK
+378 KYGLFSK
-385 KAFYKA
+385 KQFRKA
-391 QDKIDQARL
+391 QDEIDNARL
-400 QQDIISQ
+400 QQDVISQ

-418 QSSMSTIN
+418 QASMSTIN
-426 SNRYAMKM
+426 SNRRKFYM
-434 QGGFDP
+434 QGGYDQS
-440 TAIRAARHGMSIE
+440 AIRVGRQGMSIQ
-453 LLNKAKSIIL
+453 LLEKAKSIIL

-473 MEQYQKLAPENWETF
+473 MEQYQKLVPENWETF

-511 DLEAAYNNLPYNE
+511 DLEAAYNNLPYSE

-533 QPTRK
+533 RPTK
-538 DQDYYLNYHE
+538 KEQDYYLDYNVN
-548 GDYFPFHIGSVAP
+548 GYFPFHTGSVAP
-561 LSGTEDYIFLK
+561 LQGTEDYIFLK

-623 HKNGGSIIN
+623 HKNGGSINN

-651 SITEIKIESFIE
+651 SITELKIESLIE
-663 LIDPNTIPEFQK
+663 LIDPNTIPEFQN

-700 KKGIPVVSEGENGK
+700 KKGIPVISENQNGK
-714 LQQQAEIEKE
+714 IEQQAEIEKE

-737 ELQKKYYSDDSTQKE
+737 ELYKKYYNDDSTQKE

-764 TKELLYNT
+764 TKELLHNT

>member
-1 MGLNNSFSGAPSNT
+1 MGLNNSFSGAPSNF
-15 NVAGS
+15 NVLGS
-20 NPLQTPDFSNWTSMS
+20 NLYKTPDFTNFVPKLYGYDDIINNPALKKQLSTPIWNQQNTIQQIDY
-35 ELLNPGSTATN
+35 LNP
-46 INSNE
+46 
-51 GYFSQLY
+51 
-58 NGLRKKNLMP
+58 
-68 SQQVDVPYNPTQNT
+68 
-82 EQINWL
+82 
-88 DQNSTKNLFNTQLQ
+88 NSTKNLFNEQQNKL
-102 KTNQLGFKVGL
+102 NQLGFKVGL
-113 MTQNSTDSNIAA
+113 MTYDSTNPNIAA
-125 NGQTMVDQATSG
+125 NGQTMIDQVTSG
-137 QNVTGQQQQI
+137 QNVTGQQQT
-147 NTTGTGTGEDTDEG
+147 NTTVTNRGTD
-161 TGNDSSVTT
+161 NDSSVTT
-170 GTDYWAV
+170 GTDYWAAGAQV
-177 GSKAASQ
+177 TNQ

-200 GGVASG
+200 GDVASG
-206 VSVLKSAKNAIKNA
+206 ISALKNAKNIIKNA
-220 GKNVTPEMMDKMKLA
+220 GSNATKVMKQGKL
-235 KKGAGFSIAGSVAD
+235 GAGMSIAGSVAD

-256 DKSEYTGDKGNITE
+256 EKSEYTGDKGNITE

-289 GQIVGGVMKAGK
+289 GQMIGGIMKGGK
-301 FASKGANAIGGGT
+301 FLGKGMNAIGGGT
-314 DGMTTTDAIL
+314 SGMTTTDAIL

-348 TKDNDAFAQVGASYL
+348 TKDDDAFEEVGASYS

-370 DAVHKSGK
+370 DAVNKSGK
-378 KFGLFSK
+378 KYGLFSK
-385 KAFYKA
+385 KQFRKA
-391 QDKIDQARL
+391 QNEIDNARL
-400 QQDIISQ
+400 QQDVISQ

-418 QSSMSTIN
+418 QASMSTIN
-426 SNRYAMKM
+426 SNRRKFYM
-434 QGGFDP
+434 QGGYDQS
-440 TAIRAARHGMSIE
+440 AIRVGRYGMSIQ
-453 LLNKAKSIIL
+453 LLEKARSIIL

-473 MEQYQKLAPENWETF
+473 MEQYHKLVPENWEIF

-511 DLEAAYNNLPYNE
+511 DLEAAYNNLPYSE

-533 QPTRK
+533 RPTK
-538 DQDYYLNYHE
+538 KEQDYYLDYNVD
-548 GDYFPFHIGSVAP
+548 GYFPFHIGSVAP
-561 LSGTEDYIFLK
+561 LQGTEDYIFLK

-592 GDFKKNYKLSY
+592 CDFKKNYKLSY

-623 HKNGGSIIN
+623 HKNGGSII
-632 ETFIELV
+632 EL
-639 SPLELPQHKNGG
+639 K
-651 SITEIKIESFIE
+651 TESFIE

-700 KKGIPVVSEGENGK
+700 KKGIPVVSENQNGK
-714 LQQQAEIEKE
+714 IEQQAEIEKE

-737 ELQKKYYSDDSTQKE
+737 ELYKKYYNEDSTQKE

-764 TKELLYNT
+764 TKELLHNT

>member
-1 MGLNNSFSGAPSNT
+1 MGLNNSFSGAPSNF
-15 NVAGS
+15 NVLGS
-20 NPLQTPDFSNWTSMS
+20 NPYKAPDFTNFVPKLPGYDDIINNPALKKQLSTPIWDQQNTIQQIDY
-35 ELLNPGSTATN
+35 LNP
-46 INSNE
+46 
-51 GYFSQLY
+51 
-58 NGLRKKNLMP
+58 
-68 SQQVDVPYNPTQNT
+68 
-82 EQINWL
+82 
-88 DQNSTKNLFNTQLQ
+88 NSTKNLFNEQQNKL
-102 KTNQLGFKVGL
+102 NQLGFKVGL
-113 MTQNSTDSNIAA
+113 MTYDSTNPNIAA
-125 NGQTMVDQATSG
+125 NGQTMIDQATSG
-137 QNVTGQQQQI
+137 QNVTGQQQT
-147 NTTGTGTGEDTDEG
+147 NTTVTNRGTD
-161 TGNDSSVTT
+161 NDSSVTT
-170 GTDYWAV
+170 GTDYWAAGAQV
-177 GSKAASQ
+177 ANQ

-206 VSVLKSAKNAIKNA
+206 ISALKSAKNIIKNA
-220 GKNVTPEMMDKMKLA
+220 GSNATKAMKQGKL
-235 KKGAGFSIAGSVAD
+235 GAGMSIAGSVAD

-256 DKSEYTGDKGNITE
+256 EKSEYTGDKGNITE

-289 GQIVGGVMKAGK
+289 GQMVGGIMKGGK
-301 FASKGANAIGGGT
+301 LLSKGVNAIGGGT
-314 DGMTTTDAIL
+314 SGMTTTDAIL

-348 TKDNDAFAQVGASYL
+348 TKDDDAFEEVGASYL

-370 DAVHKSGK
+370 DAVNKSGK
-378 KFGLFSK
+378 KYGLFSK
-385 KAFYKA
+385 KQFRKA
-391 QDKIDQARL
+391 QDEIDNARL
-400 QQDIISQ
+400 QQDVISQ

-418 QSSMSTIN
+418 QASMSTIN
-426 SNRYAMKM
+426 SNRRKFYM
-434 QGGFDP
+434 QGGYDQS
-440 TAIRAARHGMSIE
+440 AIRVGRQGMSIQ
-453 LLNKAKSIIL
+453 LLEKAKSIIL

-473 MEQYQKLAPENWETF
+473 MEQYQKLVPENWETF

-511 DLEAAYNNLPYNE
+511 DLEAAYNNLPYSE

-533 QPTRK
+533 RPTK
-538 DQDYYLNYHE
+538 KEQDYYLDYNVD
-548 GDYFPFHIGSVAP
+548 GYFPFHTGSVAP
-561 LSGTEDYIFLK
+561 LQGTEDYIFLK

-623 HKNGGSIIN
+623 HKNGGSINN

-651 SITEIKIESFIE
+651 SITELKIESLIE
-663 LIDPNTIPEFQK
+663 LIDPNTIPEFQN

-700 KKGIPVVSEGENGK
+700 KKGIPVISEKDDGEIE
-714 LQQQAEIEKE
+714 QQAEIELNE
-724 EVILRLE
+724 IILRLE
-731 VTQKIE
+731 VTQKLE
-737 ELQKKYYSDDSTQKE
+737 ELEKKYYDDQTSQKE
-752 KDEYALE
+752 KEEAALE
-759 AGKLI
+759 AGKLLVYEI
-764 TKELLYNT
+764 LENTQDNTNLIKETKI
-772 KDNAG
+772 
-777 LL
+777 

>member
-15 NVAGS
+15 NVVGS
-20 NPLQTPDFSNWTSMS
+20 NPLQMPDFSNWTAMN
-35 ELLNPGSTATN
+35 EFVNPQIG
-46 INSNE
+46 
-51 GYFSQLY
+51 
-58 NGLRKKNLMP
+58 P
-68 SQQVDVPYNPTQNT
+68 SQFNYNSFGINNTFNKQN
-82 EQINWL
+82 
-88 DQNSTKNLFNTQLQ
+88 Q

-113 MTQNSTDSNIAA
+113 MTQNSTNPNIAT
-125 NGQTMVDQATSG
+125 NGQTMVNQAISG
-137 QNVTGQQQQI
+137 QNVTGQQQTNI
-147 NTTGTGTGEDTDEG
+147 TNSGVGAT
-161 TGNDSSVTT
+161 NS
-170 GTDYWAV
+170 TDYWAAGAQAAQQL
-177 GSKAASQ
+177 GSK
-184 IGSRIG
+184 IG
-190 GKIGSTISGL
+190 GKIGSTISSL

-206 VSVLKSAKNAIKNA
+206 ISALKNAKKAIANA
-220 GKNVTPEMMDKMKLA
+220 DKLKQV
-235 KKGAGFSIAGSVAD
+235 KTGAGLSIAGSIAD

-256 DKSEYTGDKGNITE
+256 EKSEYTGDKGNVTE
-270 TMDSVYDGI
+270 TMDSAYDGI
-279 SDAAMAFGPI
+279 SDVAMSFGPV
-289 GQIVGGVMKAGK
+289 GQMVGGIMKLGG
-301 FASKGANAIGGGT
+301 FASKGVNALGGGT
-314 DGMTTTDAIL
+314 SGMTTTDAIL

-348 TKDNDAFAQVGASYL
+348 TKDTDAFKEVGASYL

-378 KFGLFSK
+378 KYGLFSK
-385 KAFYKA
+385 KQFRKA
-391 QDKIDQARL
+391 QDEIDKAIV

-407 IADESRIQKQL
+407 IANKSKIQKQL
-418 QSSMSTIN
+418 QASMSTIN

-440 TAIRAARHGMSIE
+440 TVIRAARHGMSIE
-453 LLNKAKSIIL
+453 LINKARSIIL

-473 MEQYQKLAPENWETF
+473 MEQYHKLVPENWEIF

-504 NFINDNY
+504 DFINDNY

-538 DQDYYLNYHE
+538 DQDYYLNYNVD
-548 GDYFPFHIGSVAP
+548 GYFPFHIGSVAP
-561 LSGTEDYIFLK
+561 LQGTEDYIFLK

-623 HKNGGSIIN
+623 HKNGGSII
-632 ETFIELV
+632 EL
-639 SPLELPQHKNGG
+639 K
-651 SITEIKIESFIE
+651 TESFIE

-700 KKGIPVVSEGENGK
+700 KKGIPVVSESQNGK
-714 LQQQAEIEKE
+714 IEQQAEIEKE

-737 ELQKKYYSDDSTQKE
+737 ELYKKYYNEDSTQKE

-764 TKELLYNT
+764 TKELLHNT

>member
-15 NVAGS
+15 NVVGS
-20 NPLQTPDFSNWTSMS
+20 NPLQMPDFSNWTVMN
-35 ELLNPGSTATN
+35 EFVNPQIG
-46 INSNE
+46 
-51 GYFSQLY
+51 
-58 NGLRKKNLMP
+58 P
-68 SQQVDVPYNPTQNT
+68 SQFNYNSFGINNTFNKQN
-82 EQINWL
+82 
-88 DQNSTKNLFNTQLQ
+88 Q

-113 MTQNSTDSNIAA
+113 MTQNSTNPNIAT
-125 NGQTMVDQATSG
+125 NGQTMVNQAISG
-137 QNVTGQQQQI
+137 QNVTGQQQTNI
-147 NTTGTGTGEDTDEG
+147 TNSGVGST
-161 TGNDSSVTT
+161 NS
-170 GTDYWAV
+170 TDYWAAGAQAAQQL
-177 GSKAASQ
+177 GSK
-184 IGSRIG
+184 IG
-190 GKIGSTISGL
+190 GKIGSTISSL

-206 VSVLKSAKNAIKNA
+206 ISALKNAKKAIANA
-220 GKNVTPEMMDKMKLA
+220 DKLKQVKTGTGL
-235 KKGAGFSIAGSVAD
+235 SIAGSIAD

-256 DKSEYTGDKGNITE
+256 EKSEYTGDKGNVTE
-270 TMDSVYDGI
+270 TMDSAYGGI
-279 SDAAMAFGPI
+279 SDVAMSFGPV
-289 GQIVGGVMKAGK
+289 GQMVGGIMKLGG
-301 FASKGANAIGGGT
+301 FASKGINALGGGT
-314 DGMTTTDAIL
+314 SGMTTTDAIL

-348 TKDNDAFAQVGASYL
+348 TKDTDAFKEVGASYL

-378 KFGLFSK
+378 KYGLFSK
-385 KAFYKA
+385 KQFRKA
-391 QDKIDQARL
+391 QDEIDKAIV

-407 IADESRIQKQL
+407 IANESKIQKQL
-418 QSSMSTIN
+418 QASMSTIN

-440 TAIRAARHGMSIE
+440 TVIRAARHGMSIE
-453 LLNKAKSIIL
+453 LINKARSIIL

-473 MEQYQKLAPENWETF
+473 MEQYHKLVPENWEIF

-504 NFINDNY
+504 DFINDNY

-533 QPTRK
+533 QPTK
-538 DQDYYLNYHE
+538 KEQDYYLNYNID
-548 GDYFPFHIGSVAP
+548 GYFPFHTGSVAP
-561 LSGTEDYIFLK
+561 LQGTEDYIFLK

-623 HKNGGSIIN
+623 HKNGGSII
-632 ETFIELV
+632 EL
-639 SPLELPQHKNGG
+639 K
-651 SITEIKIESFIE
+651 TESFIE

-682 PDGALH
+682 PNGALH

-700 KKGIPVVSEGENGK
+700 KKGIPVVSEGDDGK
-714 LQQQAEIEKE
+714 IEQQAEIELNE
-724 EVILRLE
+724 IILRLE
-731 VTQKIE
+731 VTQKLE
-737 ELQKKYYSDDSTQKE
+737 ELEKKYYDEETSQKE
-752 KDEYALE
+752 KEEAALE
-759 AGKLI
+759 AGKLLVYEI
-764 TKELLYNT
+764 LENTQDNTNLIKETKI
-772 KDNAG
+772 
-777 LL
+777 

>member
-1 MGLNNSFSGAPSNT
+1 MGLNNNFSGAPSNF
-15 NVAGS
+15 NVLGS
-20 NPLQTPDFSNWTSMS
+20 NPYKAPDFTNFVPKLPGYDDIINNPALKKQLSTPIWDQQNTIQQIDY
-35 ELLNPGSTATN
+35 LNP
-46 INSNE
+46 NS
-51 GYFSQLY
+51 
-58 NGLRKKNLMP
+58 
-68 SQQVDVPYNPTQNT
+68 
-82 EQINWL
+82 I
-88 DQNSTKNLFNTQLQ
+88 KNLFNEQQ
-102 KTNQLGFKVGL
+102 KKTNQLGFQVGL
-113 MTQNSTDSNIAA
+113 QTQNSSNPTIAA
-125 NGQTMVDQATSG
+125 NGNTIVRQAVSDQD
-137 QNVTGQQQQI
+137 VTGTQTTPQTDQQTNINKPDYLSAGINAVGQI
-147 NTTGTGTGEDTDEG
+147 GSQIAQKVGGKAGQTI
-161 TGNDSSVTT
+161 SSVTK
-170 GTDYWAV
+170 GV
-177 GSKAASQ
+177 
-184 IGSRIG
+184 
-190 GKIGSTISGL
+190 SGI
-200 GGVASG
+200 ASG
-206 VSVLKSAKNAIKNA
+206 IKSVVDTSKAIKNGA
-220 GKNVTPEMMDKMKLA
+220 SAM
-235 KKGAGFSIAGSVAD
+235 KGAKAGGIAAAAGAAAD
-249 IASSFLP
+249 MIGSFLP
-256 DKSEYTGDKGNITE
+256 EKSEYTGDKGNITE

-289 GQIVGGVMKAGK
+289 GQLVGGIMKGGK
-301 FASKGANAIGGGT
+301 FLGKGMNAIGGGT

-324 GSSFLSLTPI
+324 GSSFLNLTPI

-348 TKDNDAFAQVGASYL
+348 TKDDDAFEEVGASYL

-370 DAVHKSGK
+370 DAVNKSGK
-378 KFGLFSK
+378 KYGLFSK
-385 KAFYKA
+385 KQFRRAN
-391 QDKIDQARL
+391 DEIDNARL
-400 QQDIISQ
+400 QQDVISQ

-418 QSSMSTIN
+418 QASMSTIN
-426 SNRYAMKM
+426 SNRRKFYM
-434 QGGFDP
+434 QGGYDQS
-440 TAIRAARHGMSIE
+440 AIRVGRQGMSIQ
-453 LLNKAKSIIL
+453 LLEKAKSIIL

-473 MEQYQKLAPENWETF
+473 MEQYQKLVPENWETF

-511 DLEAAYNNLPYNE
+511 DLEAAYNNLPYSE

-533 QPTRK
+533 RPTK
-538 DQDYYLNYHE
+538 KEQDYYLDYNVN
-548 GDYFPFHIGSVAP
+548 GYFPFHTGSVAP
-561 LSGTEDYIFLK
+561 LQGTEDYIFLK

-623 HKNGGSIIN
+623 HKNGGSINN

-651 SITEIKIESFIE
+651 SITELKIESLIE
-663 LIDPNTIPEFQK
+663 LIDPNTIPEFQN

-700 KKGIPVVSEGENGK
+700 KKGIPVISENQNGK
-714 LQQQAEIEKE
+714 IEQQAEIEKE

-737 ELQKKYYSDDSTQKE
+737 ELYKKYYNDDSTQKE

-764 TKELLYNT
+764 TKELLHNT

>member
-15 NVAGS
+15 NVVWS
-20 NPLQTPDFSNWTSMS
+20 NPLQMPDFSNWMAMN
-35 ELLNPGSTATN
+35 EFVNPGSTATN
-46 INSNE
+46 VNSNE

-58 NGLRKKNLMP
+58 SGLRKKNLMP
-68 SQQVDVPYNPTQNT
+68 SQQVDVSYNPVQNNS
-82 EQINWL
+82 EQQINWF
-88 DQNSTKNLFNTQLQ
+88 DPNSTKNLFNEQQNKL
-102 KTNQLGFKVGL
+102 NQLGFKVGL
-113 MTQNSTDSNIAA
+113 MTYDSINPSIAA
-125 NGQTMVDQATSG
+125 NGQTMVNQAVSG
-137 QNVTGQQQQI
+137 QNVTGQQQT
-147 NTTGTGTGEDTDEG
+147 NTNGTDRG
-161 TGNDSSVTT
+161 SSVTT
-170 GTDYWAV
+170 NGTDYWSA
-177 GSKAASQ
+177 GAQAANQ

-190 GKIGSTISGL
+190 GKAGSTINSL
-200 GGVASG
+200 GGIASG
-206 VSVLKSAKNAIKNA
+206 VSALKNAKKTITDL
-220 GKNVTPEMMDKMKLA
+220 GKLKQA
-235 KKGAGFSIAGSVAD
+235 KAGAGLAIAGSIAD
-249 IASSFLP
+249 IGSSFLP
-256 DKSEYTGDKGNITE
+256 EKSEYTGDKGNITE

-289 GQIVGGVMKAGK
+289 GQMVGGIMKGGK
-301 FASKGANAIGGGT
+301 LLSKGVNAIGGGT
-314 DGMTTTDAIL
+314 DGMTNTDAIL

-348 TKDNDAFAQVGASYL
+348 IKDNDAFAEVGASYL

-378 KFGLFSK
+378 KYGLFSK
-385 KAFYKA
+385 KQFRKA
-391 QDKIDQARL
+391 QDEIDNARL
-400 QQDIISQ
+400 QQDVISQ
-407 IADESRIQKQL
+407 IADESKIQRQL
-418 QSSMSTIN
+418 QASMSTIN

-440 TAIRAARHGMSIE
+440 TVIRAAKHGMSIE
-453 LLNKAKSIIL
+453 LINKAKSIIL

-473 MEQYQKLAPENWETF
+473 MEQYQKLVPENWETF

-511 DLEAAYNNLPYNE
+511 DLEAAYNNLPYSE

-533 QPTRK
+533 RPTK
-538 DQDYYLNYHE
+538 KEQDYYLDYNVN
-548 GDYFPFHIGSVAP
+548 GYFPFHTGSVAP
-561 LSGTEDYIFLK
+561 LQGTEDYIFLK

-623 HKNGGSIIN
+623 HKNGGSINN

-651 SITEIKIESFIE
+651 SITELKIESLIE
-663 LIDPNTIPEFQK
+663 LIDPNTIPEFQN

-700 KKGIPVVSEGENGK
+700 KKGIPVISENQNGK
-714 LQQQAEIEKE
+714 IEQQAEIEKE

-737 ELQKKYYSDDSTQKE
+737 ELYKKYYNDDSTQKE

-764 TKELLYNT
+764 TKELLHNT

>member
-15 NVAGS
+15 NVVWS
-20 NPLQTPDFSNWTSMS
+20 NPLQMPDFSNWMAMN
-35 ELLNPGSTATN
+35 EFVNPGSTATN
-46 INSNE
+46 VNSNE

-58 NGLRKKNLMP
+58 SGLRKKNLMP
-68 SQQVDVPYNPTQNT
+68 SQQVDVSYNPVQNNS
-82 EQINWL
+82 EQQINWF
-88 DQNSTKNLFNTQLQ
+88 DPNSTKNLFNEQQ
-102 KTNQLGFKVGL
+102 KKTNQLGFQVGL
-113 MTQNSTDSNIAA
+113 QTKNSSNPTIAA
-125 NGQTMVDQATSG
+125 NGNTMVGQAVSG
-137 QNVTGQQQQI
+137 QNTTGLLDDITPDASSPKKQTGQ
-147 NTTGTGTGEDTDEG
+147 N
-161 TGNDSSVTT
+161 
-170 GTDYWAV
+170 
-177 GSKAASQ
+177 
-184 IGSRIG
+184 
-190 GKIGSTISGL
+190 
-200 GGVASG
+200 
-206 VSVLKSAKNAIKNA
+206 LKDI
-220 GKNVTPEMMDKMKLA
+220 
-235 KKGAGFSIAGSVAD
+235 GAGMSILGSFAD
-249 IASSFLP
+249 IGSSFLP
-256 DKSEYTGDKGNITE
+256 KKSEYTGDKGNITE

-279 SDAAMAFGPI
+279 SDAAMAFGPVW
-289 GQIVGGVMKAGK
+289 QILGGAMKGGK
-301 FASKGANAIGGGT
+301 LLSKGMNAIGGGT
-314 DGMTTTDAIL
+314 DGMTNTDAIL

-348 TKDNDAFAQVGASYL
+348 IKDNDAFAEVGASYL

-370 DAVHKSGK
+370 NAVHKSGK
-378 KFGLFSK
+378 KYGLFSK
-385 KAFYKA
+385 KQFRRAN
-391 QDKIDQARL
+391 DEIDNARL
-400 QQDIISQ
+400 QQDVISQ

-418 QSSMSTIN
+418 QASMSAIN
-426 SNRYAMKM
+426 SNRRKFYM
-434 QGGFDP
+434 QGGYDQS
-440 TAIRAARHGMSIE
+440 AIRVGRQGMSIQ
-453 LLNKAKSIIL
+453 LLEKAKSIIL

-473 MEQYQKLAPENWETF
+473 MEQYQKLVPENWETF

-511 DLEAAYNNLPYNE
+511 DLEAAYNNLPYSE

-533 QPTRK
+533 RPTK
-538 DQDYYLNYHE
+538 KEQDYYLDYNVN
-548 GDYFPFHIGSVAP
+548 GYFPFHTGSVAP
-561 LSGTEDYIFLK
+561 LQGTEDYIFLK

-623 HKNGGSIIN
+623 HKNGGSINN

-651 SITEIKIESFIE
+651 SITELKIESLIE
-663 LIDPNTIPEFQK
+663 LIDPNTIPEFQN

-700 KKGIPVVSEGENGK
+700 KKGIPVISENQNGK
-714 LQQQAEIEKE
+714 IEQQAEIEKE

-737 ELQKKYYSDDSTQKE
+737 ELYKKYYNDDSTQKE

-764 TKELLYNT
+764 TKELLHNT

>member
-1 MGLNNSFSGAPSNT
+1 MGLNNSFSGAPSNF
-15 NVAGS
+15 NVLGS
-20 NPLQTPDFSNWTSMS
+20 NPYKAPDFTNFVPKLPGYDDIINNPALKKQLSTPIWDQQNTIQQIDY
-35 ELLNPGSTATN
+35 LNP
-46 INSNE
+46 NS
-51 GYFSQLY
+51 
-58 NGLRKKNLMP
+58 
-68 SQQVDVPYNPTQNT
+68 
-82 EQINWL
+82 I
-88 DQNSTKNLFNTQLQ
+88 KNLFNEQQ
-102 KTNQLGFKVGL
+102 KKTNQLGFQVGL
-113 MTQNSTDSNIAA
+113 QTQNSSNPTIAA
-125 NGQTMVDQATSG
+125 NGNTIVRQAVSDQD
-137 QNVTGQQQQI
+137 VTGTQTTPQTDQQTNINKPDYLSAGINAVGQI
-147 NTTGTGTGEDTDEG
+147 GSQIAQKVGGKAGQTI
-161 TGNDSSVTT
+161 SSVTK
-170 GTDYWAV
+170 GV
-177 GSKAASQ
+177 
-184 IGSRIG
+184 
-190 GKIGSTISGL
+190 SGI
-200 GGVASG
+200 ASG
-206 VSVLKSAKNAIKNA
+206 IKSVVDTSKAIKNGA
-220 GKNVTPEMMDKMKLA
+220 SAM
-235 KKGAGFSIAGSVAD
+235 KGAKAGGIAAAAGAAAD
-249 IASSFLP
+249 MIGSFLP
-256 DKSEYTGDKGNITE
+256 EKSEYTGDKGNITE

-289 GQIVGGVMKAGK
+289 GQMVGGIMKGGK
-301 FASKGANAIGGGT
+301 FLGKGMNAIGGGT

-324 GSSFLSLTPI
+324 GSSFLNLTPI

-348 TKDNDAFAQVGASYL
+348 TKDDDAFEEVGASYL

-370 DAVHKSGK
+370 DAVNKSGK
-378 KFGLFSK
+378 KYGLFSK
-385 KAFYKA
+385 KQFRKA
-391 QDKIDQARL
+391 QDEIDNARL
-400 QQDIISQ
+400 QQDVISQ

-418 QSSMSTIN
+418 QASMSTIN
-426 SNRYAMKM
+426 SNRRKFYM
-434 QGGFDP
+434 QGGYDQS
-440 TAIRAARHGMSIE
+440 AIRVGRQGMSIQ
-453 LLNKAKSIIL
+453 LLEKAKSIIL

-473 MEQYQKLAPENWETF
+473 MEQYQKLVPENWETF

-511 DLEAAYNNLPYNE
+511 DLEAAYNNLPYSE

-533 QPTRK
+533 RPTK
-538 DQDYYLNYHE
+538 KEQDYYLDYNVN
-548 GDYFPFHIGSVAP
+548 GYFPFHTGSVAP
-561 LSGTEDYIFLK
+561 LQGTEDYIFLK

-623 HKNGGSIIN
+623 HKNGGSINN

-651 SITEIKIESFIE
+651 SITELKIESFIE
-663 LIDPNTIPEFQK
+663 LIDPNTIPEFQN

-700 KKGIPVVSEGENGK
+700 KKGIPVISENQNGK
-714 LQQQAEIEKE
+714 IEQQAEIEKE

-737 ELQKKYYSDDSTQKE
+737 ELYKKYYNDDSTQKE

-764 TKELLYNT
+764 TKELLHNT

>member
-15 NVAGS
+15 NVVGS
-20 NPLQTPDFSNWTSMS
+20 NPLQMPDFSNWTAMN
-35 ELLNPGSTATN
+35 EFVNPQIG
-46 INSNE
+46 
-51 GYFSQLY
+51 
-58 NGLRKKNLMP
+58 P
-68 SQQVDVPYNPTQNT
+68 SQFNYNSFGINNTFNKQN
-82 EQINWL
+82 
-88 DQNSTKNLFNTQLQ
+88 Q

-113 MTQNSTDSNIAA
+113 MTQNSTNPNIAT
-125 NGQTMVDQATSG
+125 NGQTMVNQAISG
-137 QNVTGQQQQI
+137 QNVTGQQQTNI
-147 NTTGTGTGEDTDEG
+147 TNSGVGAT
-161 TGNDSSVTT
+161 NS
-170 GTDYWAV
+170 TDYWAAGAQAAQQL
-177 GSKAASQ
+177 GSK
-184 IGSRIG
+184 IG
-190 GKIGSTISGL
+190 GKIGSTISSL

-206 VSVLKSAKNAIKNA
+206 ISALKNAKKAIANA
-220 GKNVTPEMMDKMKLA
+220 DKLKQV
-235 KKGAGFSIAGSVAD
+235 KTGAGLSIAGSIAD

-256 DKSEYTGDKGNITE
+256 EKSEYTGDKGNVTE
-270 TMDSVYDGI
+270 TMDSAYGGI
-279 SDAAMAFGPI
+279 SDVAMSFGPV
-289 GQIVGGVMKAGK
+289 GQMVGGIMKLGG
-301 FASKGANAIGGGT
+301 FASKGVNALGGGT
-314 DGMTTTDAIL
+314 SGMTTTDAIL

-348 TKDNDAFAQVGASYL
+348 TKDTDAFKEVGASYL

-378 KFGLFSK
+378 KYGLFSK
-385 KAFYKA
+385 KQFRKA
-391 QDKIDQARL
+391 QDEIDKAIV

-407 IADESRIQKQL
+407 IANESKIQKQL
-418 QSSMSTIN
+418 QASMSTIN

-440 TAIRAARHGMSIE
+440 TVIRAARHGMSIE
-453 LLNKAKSIIL
+453 LINKARSIIL
-463 KAQQGAKLNP
+463 KAQHGAKLNP
-473 MEQYQKLAPENWETF
+473 MEQYHKLVPENWEIF

-504 NFINDNY
+504 DFINDNY

-533 QPTRK
+533 QPTK
-538 DQDYYLNYHE
+538 KEQDYYLNYNID
-548 GDYFPFHIGSVAP
+548 GYFPFHTGSVAP
-561 LSGTEDYIFLK
+561 LQGTEDYIFLK

-623 HKNGGSIIN
+623 HKNGGSII
-632 ETFIELV
+632 EL
-639 SPLELPQHKNGG
+639 K
-651 SITEIKIESFIE
+651 TESFIE

-700 KKGIPVVSEGENGK
+700 KKGIPVVSENQNGK
-714 LQQQAEIEKE
+714 IEQQAEIEKE

-737 ELQKKYYSDDSTQKE
+737 ELYKKYYNEDSTQKE

-764 TKELLYNT
+764 TKELLHNT